1 MENLRLERLQ
11 KRNSKDNGNSC
22 RVFFDKQLNYNSTAI
37 FWHRRFFELKHLK
50 SCKICYTESVARYGR
65 PLLAKYRITQYKIFT
80 VLLNRVRRQSR
91 ISNVLETVV
100 DGRDHDMPRT
110 PCVGDKKFVKEK
122 MHE

>member
-1 MENLRLERLQ
+1 MEGLRLKHLRE
-11 KRNSKDNGNSC
+11 RNSKDSGNSC
-22 RVFFDKQLNYNSTAI
+22 RVSFDKQLNDSSTAL
-37 FWHRRFFELKHLK
+37 FWHRRSFELKLLR
-50 SCKICYTESVARYGR
+50 SCRICYTETVARYGR

-100 DGRDHDMPRT
+100 DGRDHDMPRA